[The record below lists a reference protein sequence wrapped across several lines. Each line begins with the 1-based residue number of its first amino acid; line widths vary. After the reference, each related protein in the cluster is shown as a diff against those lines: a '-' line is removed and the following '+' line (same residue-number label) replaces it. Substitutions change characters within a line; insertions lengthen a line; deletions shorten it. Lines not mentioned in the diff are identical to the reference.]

1 MMAPGRRDQM
11 PLTDPRE
18 RQVNGSPE
26 QQANGSRERRL
37 NGSPEQQAIE
47 TVRVPVPQARPRV
60 PSWGPVLATTFR
72 LWVTRRWPRLRRSR
86 RAWLAAICALAVIAA
101 AVFAVVHLAGT
112 SSGQAASGPAA
123 RVRAAGRP
131 GQSPSA
137 GAGSARSSGAAAAAR
152 AQAAAVR
159 AQVAAW
165 IAGQV
170 GDDETIACDPVMCTA
185 LGADGVAPGRLL
197 SLPPSASS
205 APDADI
211 VVASPSA
218 HAWLSADAPTLLASV
233 GSGAHLIEVRAVSAG
248 GTAAY
253 QAALRSDLADR
264 RSAGA
269 QLLHS
274 RRLEVSAPGAGQ
286 LASGE
291 VDTRLMV
298 TLAVLAS
305 QHPWRVIAFGAASP
319 GVPLTEAP
327 YRQVIIAAAGGGGG
341 TAGLAAA
348 LAFLRA
354 QQGLY
359 QPAQV
364 TTVRLAD
371 GQPGLRIDFA
381 APSPLGLLAGSTP
394 G

>member
-1 MMAPGRRDQM
+1 M
-11 PLTDPRE
+11 PLTGPPE
-18 RQVNGSPE
+18 RQVTGPPE
-26 QQANGSRERRL
+26 RQAT
-37 NGSPEQQAIE
+37 E
-47 TVRVPVPQARPRV
+47 TVRNPAPQARARV

-72 LWVTRRWPRLRRSR
+72 LWVARRWPRLRRSR
-86 RAWLAAICALAVIAA
+86 RAWLAAICALAAA
-101 AVFAVVHLAGT
+101 AVAVITVVQLTGA
-112 SSGQAASGPAA
+112 SSGQAASGQAP
-123 RVRAAGRP
+123 VRASGRP

-137 GAGSARSSGAAAAAR
+137 RAGSARSSGAAAAAR
-152 AQAAAVR
+152 AQAATVTAQAAAVL
-159 AQVAAW
+159 AQAAAW

-170 GDDETIACDPVMCTA
+170 GNDETIACDPVMCTA
-185 LGADGVAPGRLL
+185 LGAHGVAPGRLL
-197 SLPPSASS
+197 TLPPSASG
-205 APDADI
+205 APGADI

-233 GSGAHLIEVRAVSAG
+233 GSGAHQIEVRAVFAG
-248 GTAAY
+248 GAAAY

-274 RRLEVSAPGAGQ
+274 RRLEVSAQGAGQ
-286 LASGE
+286 LATGE

-305 QHPWRVIAFGAASP
+305 QHPWRVVAFSDASP

-327 YRQVIIAAAGGGGG
+327 YRQVTIAAADGGGG
-341 TAGLAAA
+341 TAALAAA

-364 TTVRLAD
+364 TTVRLAG
-371 GQPGLRIDFA
+371 GQPGFRIDFA
-381 APSPLGLLAGSTP
+381 APSPLGLLAGSIP

>member
-1 MMAPGRRDQM
+1 M
-11 PLTDPRE
+11 PFT
-18 RQVNGSPE
+18 GSPE
-26 QQANGSRERRL
+26 QDVTEMQRAAG
-37 NGSPEQQAIE
+37 
-47 TVRVPVPQARPRV
+47 PQARARAPQARARV
-60 PSWGPVLATTFR
+60 PSWGPVLATTVR
-72 LWVTRRWPRLRRSR
+72 LWAARRWPRLRRSR
-86 RAWLAAICALAVIAA
+86 RAWLVAICVLAAVAVAVIT
-101 AVFAVVHLAGT
+101 VVQLTGT
-112 SSGQAASGPAA
+112 SSGQAARGTASG
-123 RVRAAGRP
+123 RA

-137 GAGSARSSGAAAAAR
+137 RAGAGRPSGAAAARTQAAAAR

-159 AQVAAW
+159 AQVASW
-165 IAGQV
+165 VAGQV
-170 GDDETIACDPVMCTA
+170 GGDETIACDPAMCTA
-185 LGADGVAPGRLL
+185 LGAHGVTPSRLL
-197 SLPPSASS
+197 SLPPSASG

-211 VVASPSA
+211 VVGSPSA

-233 GSGAHLIEVRAVSAG
+233 GSGASLIEVRAASPG
-248 GTAAY
+248 GDAAY

-269 QLLHS
+269 QLMHS
-274 RRLEVSAPGAGQ
+274 RRLEISAQGAGQ
-286 LASGE
+286 LAAGQ

-327 YRQVIIAAAGGGGG
+327 YRQVIIAADGGGG

-354 QQGLY
+354 QYGPY

-364 TTVRLAD
+364 TTVRLAG

-381 APSPLGLLAGSTP
+381 APSPLGLLAGSTS

>member
-1 MMAPGRRDQM
+1 M

-26 QQANGSRERRL
+26 QRAT
-37 NGSPEQQAIE
+37 E
-47 TVRVPVPQARPRV
+47 TVRVPVPQARPGV

-72 LWVTRRWPRLRRSR
+72 LWVARRWPRLRRSR

-101 AVFAVVHLAGT
+101 AVFAVVQLSGT
-112 SSGQAASGPAA
+112 SSGKTASGQVA
-123 RVRAAGRP
+123 RARASGRP

-137 GAGSARSSGAAAAAR
+137 RAGSARPSGAAAAAR

-159 AQVAAW
+159 AQAAAW
-165 IAGQV
+165 VAGQV

-185 LGADGVAPGRLL
+185 LGAHGVSPGRLL
-197 SLPPSASS
+197 SLPPSASG

-218 HAWLSADAPTLLASV
+218 HAWLSADAPTLLARV
-233 GSGAHLIEVRAVSAG
+233 GSGASLIEVRAVSAG

-286 LASGE
+286 LATGE